1 MLRANLNYSHSLIDL
16 PKQFHSQ
23 TSETVLGT
31 ILDFDQLLSLLAPCR
46 WAAGVENTVRDV
58 IDIGHTYIS
67 EHFANLLASDGF
79 LSLGHGQSWNIS
91 RLENA
96 LLRIASTLTPE
107 QACKSYQRVTR
118 LNTVL
123 AARVIKMPS
132 SSSSTSNNVSAA
144 NGNGGLHISEYGD
157 DEEEMD
163 WNPEFIRLVSALL
176 STVEQC
182 LTRQCARAMRNSQWL
197 RMDLELRTK
206 IQKLA
211 CLSDSTDRHTTKPA
225 MIPKV
230 SRIC

>member
-1 MLRANLNYSHSLIDL
+1 M
-16 PKQFHSQ
+16 
-23 TSETVLGT
+23 
-31 ILDFDQLLSLLAPCR
+31 APCR
-46 WAAGVENTVRDV
+46 WATGVENTVRDV
-58 IDIGHTYIS
+58 IDIAHTYIS

-91 RLENA
+91 RLENV
-96 LLRIASTLTPE
+96 LLRIGSTLTPE

-132 SSSSTSNNVSAA
+132 LSNNGS
-144 NGNGGLHISEYGD
+144 NGGLHISEYGD

-163 WNPEFIRLVSALL
+163 WNPEFIRLVSSLL
-176 STVEQC
+176 SAVEQC
-182 LTRQCARAMRNSQWL
+182 LTRQCARAMRNSQWQ

-211 CLSDSTDRHTTKPA
+211 CLSDPVDRHSKTTSVNN
-225 MIPKV
+225 KV
-230 SRIC
+230 RARRMD